1 MEIVLLERVEKLGQM
16 GDVVT
21 VKNGYARNFLLP
33 QGKALRASKDN
44 LEIFEKQRAQL
55 EADNLKRKDEAT
67 AVGEKLDGESVIL
80 IRAASESQ
88 QLYGS
93 VSTQDIARAVTEAG
107 FSVDR
112 KQVIMDKVLKT
123 LGLHDIRVR
132 LHPEVSVTVTVN
144 IARSEEEAEI
154 QARGESVEAV
164 AEAALDNREEAV
176 AEVFESTADQEIE
189 GDEE

>member
-16 GDVVT
+16 GDVVN

-33 QGKALRASKDN
+33 QGKALRANKSN
-44 LEIFEKQRAQL
+44 LEAFEKKRVQL
-55 EADNLKRKDEAT
+55 EADNLNRKEEAEKV
-67 AVGEKLDGESVIL
+67 AEKLNDITVIL

-93 VSTQDIARAVTEAG
+93 VSTQDIARAVSENG
-107 FSVDR
+107 VSIDR
-112 KQVIMDKVLKT
+112 KQVVMDKVLKN

-132 LHPEVSVTVTVN
+132 LHPEVTVDISVN
-144 IARSEEEAEI
+144 IARSEEEADI

-164 AEAALDNREEAV
+164 AEAALDARDESGN
-176 AEVFESTADQEIE
+176 EVFESTAETE
-189 GDEE
+189 DEA

>member
-33 QGKALRASKDN
+33 QGKALRANKDN
-44 LEIFEKQRAQL
+44 LAIFEAKRAQL
-55 EADNLKRKDEAT
+55 EADNLKRKEEAEQV
-67 AVGEKLDGESVIL
+67 AQKIDGMTVIL

-93 VSTQDIARAVTEAG
+93 VSTQDIARAVTENGAT
-107 FSVDR
+107 VDR

-123 LGLHDIRVR
+123 LGLHEIRIR
-132 LHPEVSVTVTVN
+132 LHPEVTVGITIN
-144 IARSEEEAEI
+144 IARSNEEAEI

-164 AEAALDNREEAV
+164 AEAALDARDEAIND
-176 AEVFESTADQEIE
+176 VFESTAEQE
-189 GDEE
+189 DEEAES